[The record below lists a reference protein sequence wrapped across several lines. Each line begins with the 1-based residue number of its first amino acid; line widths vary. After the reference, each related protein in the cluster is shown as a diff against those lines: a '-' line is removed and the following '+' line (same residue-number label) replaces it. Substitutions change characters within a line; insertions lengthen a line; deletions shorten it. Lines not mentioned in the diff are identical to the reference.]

1 MCIILLYF
9 CLLRKQYIIYFMRPI
24 VKCLEGVFRFDSFSF
39 VFKAMGLRTHSQSS
53 YKCR

>member
-9 CLLRKQYIIYFMRPI
+9 CLLRKQYITYFMRPI